1 MSFVYIFYI
10 AALISHNSLNSWTL
24 TSALARTETLDVS
37 IQDIMLELLYN
48 TCISSS
54 IVSSYKMGNKMLH

>member
-1 MSFVYIFYI
+1 MCFVYIFYI

-37 IQDIMLELLYN
+37 IQDIMLKLLYT

>member
-1 MSFVYIFYI
+1 MCFVYIFYI
-10 AALISHNSLNSWTL
+10 AALISHKSLNSWTL

-54 IVSSYKMGNKMLH
+54 IVSSYKTGNKMLH

>member
-1 MSFVYIFYI
+1 MCFVYIFYI

-54 IVSSYKMGNKMLH
+54 IVSSYKMDNKMLH